1 MQNRREALTVGALA
15 AFGMSLPSLLKAD
28 DGQRTLGRKS
38 KSAPAKSCILFFME
52 GGASH
57 IDLWDLKPDAPSQIR
72 GPYQPIATS
81 VPGFQVSEKLPMWG
95 PIARHLTVV
104 RSVTHSIVDH
114 NASSYYGLTGHYPM
128 RGSTLIRA
136 PSREDAPPIGS
147 VLAKLRPTGQA
158 LPDFIHIPKR
168 MINCGSF
175 IPAQL
180 SGFLGESFDPLIT
193 GDPSE
198 RDFRIAGLTPQADLS
213 RNRLQKRMELLEDL
227 RLTDP
232 VGSHIKSGQLH
243 EHYERAFSL
252 VTSEKA
258 RRAFEISSE
267 PDRVRRRYGA
277 DEDTVGKGG
286 RLSHLGSSLLLAR
299 RLVEAGV
306 RLVTVWAGSQAFDT
320 HREHYATLNNSL
332 CPALDRAFSALIED
346 LVERSMLDETLVVAV
361 SEFGRTPRL
370 GEVTSSA
377 GATPDGRDHWPQ
389 CYSAILAGGGIRAG
403 YIHGAS
409 DRYAAM
415 PIDQPVRPSDI
426 TATIY
431 AAMGI
436 DPSNRLRDHLNRPH
450 SIADGAVVESLFA

>member
-1 MQNRREALTVGALA
+1 MHNRREALTVGALA
-15 AFGMSLPSLLKAD
+15 SAGLCLPSVLAAAD
-28 DGQRTLGRKS
+28 QSPVAGKR

-72 GPYQPIATS
+72 GEYRPISTS
-81 VPGFQVSEKLPMWG
+81 VPGFQVCEKLPMWG
-95 PIARHLTVV
+95 PIAKHLTIV

-147 VLAKLRPTGQA
+147 VLAKLRPSGQP

-168 MINCGSF
+168 MFNCGSF

-180 SGFLGESFDPLIT
+180 SGFLGETFDPLIT
-193 GDPSE
+193 GDPSA
-198 RDFRIAGLTPQADLS
+198 RDFQISGLAPQSDLT
-213 RNRLQKRMELLEDL
+213 RQRLEDRMSLLENS
-227 RLTDP
+227 RLNDP
-232 VGSHIKSGQLH
+232 VGGFIKSGRLH

-258 RRAFEISSE
+258 RRAFDISSE

-277 DEDTVGKGG
+277 DEESVGKGG
-286 RLSHLGSSLLLAR
+286 RLAHLGSSFLLAR
-299 RLVEAGV
+299 RLIEAGV

-332 CPALDRAFSALIED
+332 CPALDRSFSALIED
-346 LVERSMLDETLVVAV
+346 LADRSMLDETLVVAV

-370 GEVTSSA
+370 GEITSSA
-377 GATPDGRDHWPQ
+377 GSTPDGRDHWPK

-409 DRYAAM
+409 DRHAAL
-415 PIDQPVRPSDI
+415 PIDQPVSPSDI

-431 AAMGI
+431 AAMGV
-436 DPSNRLRDHLNRPH
+436 DPHQRLRDHLNRPH
-450 SIADGAVVESLFA
+450 TIADGEVIEALFA

>member
-1 MQNRREALTVGALA
+1 MKNRRQALTVGALA
-15 AFGMSLPSLLKAD
+15 SVGLTLPTVLAAGDRRDATGKRNSV
-28 DGQRTLGRKS
+28 
-38 KSAPAKSCILFFME
+38 PAKSCILFFME

-72 GPYQPIATS
+72 GEYRPIATS
-81 VPGFQVSEKLPMWG
+81 LPGFQVCEKLPMWV

-104 RSVTHSIVDH
+104 RSVTHTIVDH

-128 RGSTLIRA
+128 RGSELIRA
-136 PSREDAPPIGS
+136 PSREDAPPVGS
-147 VLAKLRPTGQA
+147 VLAKLRPTGQP
-158 LPDFIHIPKR
+158 LPDFVHIPKR

-180 SGFLGESFDPLIT
+180 SGFLGEGFDPLIT
-193 GDPSE
+193 GDPSAP
-198 RDFRIAGLTPQADLS
+198 DFKIPGLAPQAELT
-213 RNRLQKRMELLEDL
+213 RQRLEDRKSLLERV

-232 VGSHIKSGQLH
+232 VVGYVNSARLH

-258 RRAFEISSE
+258 RRAFDISSE
-267 PDRVRRRYGA
+267 PERVRHRYGA
-277 DEDTVGKGG
+277 DQEFIGKGG
-286 RLSHLGSSLLLAR
+286 RLAHLGSSLLLAR
-299 RLVEAGV
+299 RLIEAGV

-332 CPALDRAFSALIED
+332 CPVLDRAFSALIED
-346 LVERSMLDETLVVAV
+346 LAERSMLSETLVVAV
-361 SEFGRTPRL
+361 SEFGRTPKL
-370 GEVTSSA
+370 GQVTSSA

-389 CYSAILAGGGIRAG
+389 CFSAILAGGGMRAG
-403 YIHGAS
+403 YLHGAS
-409 DRYAAM
+409 DRHAAL

-431 AAMGI
+431 AAMGL
-436 DPSNRLRDHLNRPH
+436 DPSQRLLDSLNRPH
-450 SIADGAVVESLFA
+450 ALADGTVLEALFA